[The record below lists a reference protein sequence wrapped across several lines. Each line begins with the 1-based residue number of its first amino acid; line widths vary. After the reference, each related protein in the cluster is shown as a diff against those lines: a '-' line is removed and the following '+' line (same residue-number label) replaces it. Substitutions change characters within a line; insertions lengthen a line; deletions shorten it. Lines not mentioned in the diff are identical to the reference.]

1 MGVQYST
8 AVRIA
13 MLDAIEVGAVGGNGG
28 IGPNARLVFYAG
40 AKPALCS
47 DPAVGTV
54 VATLALTGNSG
65 DWMAAASASGNVVTK
80 AKHGSSSWTAVAG
93 NPGTVTYY
101 RIYDS
106 TVTTCH
112 EQGTVT
118 VSAGG
123 GDITLDSIVVSTGQT
138 ITITNKTITAGNP

>member
-13 MLDAIEVGAVGGNGG
+13 MLDSIETA
-28 IGPNARLVFYAG
+28 IGPNARIIFYTG

-47 DPAVGTV
+47 DAPTGTV

-65 DWMAAASASGNVVTK
+65 DWMSAASASANIVTK
-80 AKHGSSSWTAVAG
+80 TKNPASSWSSTASSA
-93 NPGTVTYY
+93 GTVGYY

-106 TVTTCH
+106 TVSVCH

-118 VSAGG
+118 ATGGG
-123 GDITLDSIVVSTGQT
+123 GDITLDNVVVALNQT
-138 ITITNKTITAGNP
+138 ITITSKVITAGNA

>member
-8 AVRIA
+8 VVRIA
-13 MLDAIEVGAVGGNGG
+13 MLNSIETA
-28 IGPNARLVFYAG
+28 IGPNARIIFYTG

-47 DPAVGTV
+47 DAPTGTV

-65 DWMAAASASGNVVTK
+65 DWMSEASASANIVTK
-80 AKHGSSSWTAVAG
+80 TKNPASSWSSTASSA
-93 NPGTVTYY
+93 GTVGYY

-106 TVTTCH
+106 TVSVCH

-118 VSAGG
+118 ATGGG
-123 GDITLDSIVVSTGQT
+123 GDITLDNVVVALNQT
-138 ITITNKTITAGNP
+138 ITITSKVITAGNA